1 MLNDLFKLIRS
12 ADQAQAFRLLEVIRS
27 NASPEE
33 VRSFIDETLGTIE
46 SSGKDS
52 QETVAKLEDI
62 RQLINIEGTNP
73 SYRRKVMD
81 IHYLC
86 DAAPHKVPA
95 KPWTTVTDDDDL
107 VSHLISLYLAWDYPF
122 HAFLDPEVFMRH
134 MKLGD
139 ATSELCSPFLV
150 NAVLANAC
158 VCSLCLWSVLDSV
171 DMKSSIS
178 PNFQKHTSFLGI

>member
-12 ADQAQAFRLLEVIRS
+12 ADQAQAFRLLEIIRS
-27 NASPEE
+27 NASAEE
-33 VRSFIDETLGTIE
+33 IRSFIDGTLTAIE
-46 SSGKDS
+46 ASGQDS
-52 QETVAKLEDI
+52 QETVTKLEDI

-86 DAAPHKVPA
+86 DEAPHKVPA

-122 HAFLDPEVFMRH
+122 HAFFDSEVFMRQ
-134 MKLGD
+134 MKSGD
-139 ATSELCSPFLV
+139 VTSELCSPFLV

-158 VCSLCLWSVLDSV
+158 VCPAHPYLHLGLSGVL
-171 DMKSSIS
+171 
-178 PNFQKHTSFLGI
+178 TTR